1 MKTNSPSLSFL
12 SRGPGDRDL
21 FDVQILWQ
29 KNKFTSYTFQDNHQ
43 EERIPDHAGRTVHV
57 GGVAQNTGHSLWR
70 PEVNEAA
77 VLI

>member
-1 MKTNSPSLSFL
+1 MLGCFVTLGLPAAQ
-12 SRGPGDRDL
+12 SRNLGPI
-21 FDVQILWQ
+21 FD
-29 KNKFTSYTFQDNHQ
+29 TFQDNHQ